1 MEGGQCGFGK
11 IPISPE
17 KQLYITLYV
26 LGTPDSYRYRFI
38 YCYFFI
44 NKYFHFA
51 IIYRSV
57 VTKFDV
63 GKATA
68 WRTVK
73 RVVKAIC
80 KLRRNFI
87 QWPTEQEAFYTSNRI
102 ERRYKF
108 PNVLGAV
115 DGTHIKIPSPKRDS
129 QSYINRKGVYSIQ
142 LEVSRNIK

>member
-1 MEGGQCGFGK
+1 M
-11 IPISPE
+11 
-17 KQLYITLYV
+17 
-26 LGTPDSYRYRFI
+26 
-38 YCYFFI
+38 
-44 NKYFHFA
+44 
-51 IIYRSV
+51 

-68 WRTVK
+68 WRAVK

-80 KLRRNFI
+80 KLRSNFI

-108 PNVLGAV
+108 PGVLGAV

-142 LEVSRNIK
+142 LQVSRNIK